1 MTMLVA
7 WTLLLWVLLFAAG
20 FRFVRRRKVLAAFTL
35 VPALLIAVAIE
46 FFAPPING
54 YDPVAAR
61 YWMSRAAAEPDAAAK
76 EAYVR
81 RVAFQ
86 SPEHGWFIAAQAIDS
101 VQEPIQRCRL
111 RTILAG
117 LPGIRNRERL
127 AMEAGEACNATITEG
142 RGSP

>member
-7 WTLLLWVLLFAAG
+7 WTVLIWALLFALG
-20 FRFVRRRKVLAAFTL
+20 FRFVRRRKVLAAAVL
-35 VPALLIAVAIE
+35 LPAVVAAVAIE

-54 YDPVAAR
+54 YDPLAAR
-61 YWMSRAAAEPDAAAK
+61 YWMSRAAAEPDATAK
-76 EAYVR
+76 EALVR

-86 SPEHGWFIAAQAIDS
+86 SPEHGWFVASEAIAS
-101 VQEPIQRCRL
+101 VDEPIQRCRL

-127 AMEAGEACNATITEG
+127 GKEAGDECNSTITKG
-142 RGSP
+142 RG